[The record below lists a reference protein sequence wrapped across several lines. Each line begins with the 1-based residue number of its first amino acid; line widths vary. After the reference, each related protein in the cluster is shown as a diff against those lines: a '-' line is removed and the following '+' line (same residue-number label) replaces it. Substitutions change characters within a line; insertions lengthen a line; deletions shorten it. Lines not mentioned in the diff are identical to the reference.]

1 MAGIDAAHL
10 LAAFAFGLDVTLYA
24 LDTVLIYNTLMTA
37 AWMMSPLAIAV
48 SAGLILYMT
57 CRAVEMTAAY
67 EEYLEGGSEE
77 LDEIFA
83 DAGMILRSLVYEP
96 TLQNKYDDV
105 MYNTLLVT

>member
-24 LDTVLIYNTLMTA
+24 LDTVLIYNT
-37 AWMMSPLAIAV
+37 I
-48 SAGLILYMT
+48 
-57 CRAVEMTAAY
+57 MTAAY